1 MQHAGGLLKSRPHN
15 QIIKASQKSFPAL
28 VAKVLPPS
36 LKSLIRSWVP
46 PLPPAPPLPDGSPV
60 LFTAPLRHAPGN
72 SIFVLPG
79 DIISDSLLATGVWE
93 AELTE
98 RLIEDARKGGLMVE
112 VGANLGYFSLLWA
125 LLNPTNR
132 VIALEPSPR
141 NLGLFQRSIAASGL
155 APRIDL
161 LPIAAGNAFGITAFD
176 LGPDAQTGW
185 GGIVLDST
193 RATQPTRVVVAPL
206 DALLLNEGH
215 IAVLKIDVEGADTLV
230 LEGCRQ
236 LLSEKRIGSIY
247 YEQNHPRMAALGVLP
262 EHAQSLLEEYGYHC
276 RPLTSTDAEVVEWE
290 ARPR

>member
-1 MQHAGGLLKSRPHN
+1 MAPPQSNHQGQPDVLSRPCRKGTAA
-15 QIIKASQKSFPAL
+15 QLEIADPLLGTPA
-28 VAKVLPPS
+28 ATCTSSAGRQPS
-36 LKSLIRSWVP
+36 S
-46 PLPPAPPLPDGSPV
+46 
-60 LFTAPLRHAPGN
+60 FTAPLRHAPGN

-176 LGPDAQTGW
+176 LGPDAQT
-185 GGIVLDST
+185 VLG
-193 RATQPTRVVVAPL
+193 R
-206 DALLLNEGH
+206 
-215 IAVLKIDVEGADTLV
+215 
-230 LEGCRQ
+230 
-236 LLSEKRIGSIY
+236 
-247 YEQNHPRMAALGVLP
+247 
-262 EHAQSLLEEYGYHC
+262 HC
-276 RPLTSTDAEVVEWE
+276 A
-290 ARPR
+290 

>member
-1 MQHAGGLLKSRPHN
+1 M
-15 QIIKASQKSFPAL
+15 SFPAL

-36 LKSLIRSWVP
+36 LKSLIRSWVH
-46 PLPPAPPLPDGSPV
+46 PLPPAPPPPLPDGSPV
-60 LFTAPLRHAPGN
+60 LFTAPLRHAHGH

-93 AELTE
+93 VELTQ

-161 LPIAAGNAFGITAFD
+161 LPIAAGNAVGIAAFD

-262 EHAQSLLEEYGYHC
+262 EQAQSLLEEYGYHC